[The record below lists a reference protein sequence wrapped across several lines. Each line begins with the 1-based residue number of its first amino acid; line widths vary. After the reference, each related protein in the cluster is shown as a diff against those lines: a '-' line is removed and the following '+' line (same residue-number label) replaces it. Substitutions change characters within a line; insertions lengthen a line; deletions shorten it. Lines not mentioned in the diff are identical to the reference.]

1 MPKNYKVF
9 FTSYFEKYTKPY
21 LKKNKMAVKLLA
33 RANEILESDPY
44 NLTKK
49 HNIKKLHGI
58 KSGEGEFRLRV
69 NNFRLRYDI
78 FKKDV
83 ILYSFRNRK
92 DVYK

>member
-1 MPKNYKVF
+1 MLKNYRIL
-9 FTSYFEKYTKPY
+9 FTSYFERDIKLYF
-21 LKKNKMAVKLLA
+21 KKNNKVVKFLA
-33 RANEILESDPY
+33 KAKEILESDPY

-83 ILYSFRNRK
+83 VLYSFRDRK

>member
-1 MPKNYKVF
+1 MPKNYRVL
-9 FTSYFEKYTKPY
+9 FTSYFERDVKQF
-21 LKKNKMAVKLLA
+21 LKKNKIVLKLFA
-33 RANEILESDPY
+33 RAKEILENDPY

-58 KSGEGEFRLRV
+58 KAGEGEFRLRV

-83 ILYSFRNRK
+83 VLYSFRHRR

>member
-1 MPKNYKVF
+1 MPKNYRVL
-9 FTSYFEKYTKPY
+9 FTSYFERDIKPY
-21 LKKNKMAVKLLA
+21 LKKNKIALKLLVKA
-33 RANEILESDPY
+33 KEILEKDPY
-44 NLTKK
+44 NLVNK

-58 KSGEGEFRLRV
+58 KSGEGVFRLRV

-83 ILYSFRNRK
+83 VLYSFRHRK

>member
-1 MPKNYKVF
+1 MPENYRVLF
-9 FTSYFEKYTKPY
+9 ISYFERDIKLY
-21 LKKNKMAVKLLA
+21 LKKNKIVIKLLA
-33 RANEILESDPY
+33 KAKEILEDDPY

-49 HNIKKLHGI
+49 HNIKKLYGI
-58 KSGEGEFRLRV
+58 KSGEGEFRIRL

-83 ILYSFRNRK
+83 VLYSFRHRK